1 MSLSPEQ
8 YKDILT
14 IALDHQLAE
23 LQGGIVFDNFD
34 PAVEGDKLLR
44 ARLQRLVQQKKIDKL
59 EKMLHELIKRFQ
71 FKDKLGFASVLLEKT
86 GYKIEPISQEQISV
100 STYRNLR
107 IGMSGKGVHALTFV
121 SIELPAGSG
130 SIYCIRGTHP
140 ELKSDWLNEN
150 TIEVRIPSTREE
162 IERVNQVRTYSETI
176 TILYNE
182 H

>member
-14 IALDHQLAE
+14 VALDHQLAE

-44 ARLQRLVQQKKIDKL
+44 ARMQRLVKQKKIDKL
-59 EKMLHELIKRFQ
+59 EKMLQEFIQKFQ
-71 FKDKLGFASVLLEKT
+71 FKDKLDFASVLLQKT
-86 GYKIEPISQEQISV
+86 GYKIEPIPQEQISV
-100 STYRNLR
+100 STFRNLR

-130 SIYCIRGTHP
+130 SIYCIKGTHP
-140 ELKSDWLNEN
+140 ELKADWLNEN
-150 TIEVRIPSTREE
+150 TIEVQIPSIREE
-162 IERVNQVRTYSETI
+162 VMRVNQVRTYGETI
-176 TILYNE
+176 TIFYNE
-182 H
+182 Q